1 MPASPPA
8 HERPTVPGALM
19 QENVG
24 GVDRALRSVA
34 GPALVVLGLTR
45 LGARE
50 GRALGLLTL
59 VLGAL
64 TTETVITR
72 VCPLNAVLGLDTRQR
87 APAAGGAGSAA
98 PAPGILT

>member
-1 MPASPPA
+1 
-8 HERPTVPGALM
+8 M

-24 GVDRALRSVA
+24 GADRALRSVA
-34 GPALVVLGLTR
+34 GPALIALGLTR

-50 GRALGLLTL
+50 GRRAGLCAL

-72 VCPLNAVLGLDTRQR
+72 VCPLNAVLGLDTVRSTPAGDGAGPPA
-87 APAAGGAGSAA
+87 APAAA
-98 PAPGILT
+98 LT